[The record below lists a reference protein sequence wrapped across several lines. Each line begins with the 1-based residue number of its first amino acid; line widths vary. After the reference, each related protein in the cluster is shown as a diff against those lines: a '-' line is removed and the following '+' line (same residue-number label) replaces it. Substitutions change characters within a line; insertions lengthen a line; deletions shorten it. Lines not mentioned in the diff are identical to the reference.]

1 MNKAIFV
8 DTAAKNMIDKL
19 SKDGQDIYYHH
30 LITARTLRDSYDEDD
45 GLVSNGA
52 RVIGSWIGDRVHN
65 LMSA

>member
-1 MNKAIFV
+1 
-8 DTAAKNMIDKL
+8 MIDKL